1 MLELYTRLQ
10 AAALSLREREDGQT
24 MAEYGVVLGVI
35 TIALVLVFGNL
46 ADAIKG
52 ALDAVIAVLPS

>member
-1 MLELYTRLQ
+1 MLKLFTRLQ
-10 AAALSLREREDGQT
+10 TAAASAREREDGQT

-52 ALDAVIAVLPS
+52 ALDAVIAVMPS